1 LSISRSMN
9 VAVAFL
15 CLSSVLGIV
24 QGLWA
29 LFFPRQA
36 LGAVASMLSETLESP
51 MIVHY
56 CLCQLFG
63 VFSTLGFVLFVVI
76 SVIPYRKGKKWAWYT
91 LLVVGLLTIIA
102 GVVLFVRDIS
112 DSTALINAFYTLVWQ
127 AVAFVIGLAIPAKE
141 ILGKH

>member
-1 LSISRSMN
+1 
-9 VAVAFL
+9 
-15 CLSSVLGIV
+15 
-24 QGLWA
+24 
-29 LFFPRQA
+29 
-36 LGAVASMLSETLESP
+36 MLSKTLESP
-51 MIVHY
+51 TIVHY
-56 CLCQLFG
+56 YLCQLFG

-112 DSTALINAFYTLVWQ
+112 DSTALINAFYTSVWQ